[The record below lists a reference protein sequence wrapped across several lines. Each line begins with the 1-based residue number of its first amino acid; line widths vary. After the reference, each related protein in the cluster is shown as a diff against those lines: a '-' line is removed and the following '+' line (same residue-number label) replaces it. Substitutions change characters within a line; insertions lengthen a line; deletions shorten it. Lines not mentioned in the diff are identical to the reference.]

1 MNEITVD
8 LELVKKYNIPGPRY
22 TSYPPAVH
30 FTDKITWNDIRA
42 EIERNNKDSRDLS
55 LYFHIPFCYS
65 LCWFCG
71 CTTIITPNVKQ
82 SSTYIDYLK
91 KEMDLIVP
99 LLNPRRKVVQLHF
112 GGGSPTFMPVDDIK
126 RLGDLIHERFTFCK
140 DIEAGV
146 EMDPRRM
153 IKEQVKAFRDVGFN
167 RASVGVQDFNPKVQK
182 AVHRIQPKEL
192 TAKVI
197 GWIREYGFQSL
208 NIDLIYGL
216 PFQTPESFEKTID
229 EVLEFKP
236 DRFAVFSYAHVPWMK
251 PSQRIF
257 EYKQNLPSPE
267 TKFQL
272 LKLVTEKLTRSG
284 YVYIGMDHFALET
297 DELVKAQ
304 RNGTLQ
310 RNFQGYSTRA
320 GADIYAFGMS
330 SISQTDSAYWQNHKD
345 INTYYSMLN
354 EGKVPI
360 VRGYLLNEDDKI
372 RRITIMRLM
381 CDLKLDYRAMSDL
394 LNIDFKQYF
403 EKELESLQD
412 LEEDGLIT
420 LSPEGVTVT
429 QLGRLFIRVIA
440 MRFDAYLP
448 RMAERRFSKTI

>member
-8 LELVKKYNIPGPRY
+8 LDLVKKYNIPGPRY

-30 FTDKITWNDIRA
+30 FTAITWEQVRR
-42 EIERNNKDSRDLS
+42 EIERNNLQTRDLS

-82 SSTYIDYLK
+82 SSTYIDYLE
-91 KEMDLIVP
+91 KELDIITPLI
-99 LLNPRRKVVQLHF
+99 NPKRKVVQLHF
-112 GGGSPTFMPVDDIK
+112 GGGSPSFMPAEDIY
-126 RLGDLIHERFTFCK
+126 RLGELIRNRFTFSD

-153 IKEQVKAFRDVGFN
+153 TKEQVKAFRDVGFN
-167 RASVGVQDFNPKVQK
+167 RASLGVQDFNPKVQK
-182 AVHRIQPKEL
+182 AIHRIQPKEL
-192 TAKVI
+192 TADVI
-197 GWIREYGFQSL
+197 GWVREYGFQSL

-216 PFQTPESFEKTID
+216 PFQTPESFEKTIED
-229 EVLEFKP
+229 VLEFKP

-284 YVYIGMDHFALET
+284 YVYIGMDHFALES

-304 RNGTLQ
+304 RTRTLQ

-330 SISQTDSAYWQNHKD
+330 SISQTDSAYWQNHKELK
-345 INTYYSMLN
+345 TYYSMLD
-354 EGKVPI
+354 EGCVPL
-360 VRGYLLNEDDKI
+360 VRGFILSDDDKI
-372 RRITIMRLM
+372 RRVTIMRLM
-381 CDLKLDYRAMSDL
+381 CDLGINYSQMSQLLGIDFRNYFNREIESLSDL
-394 LNIDFKQYF
+394 
-403 EKELESLQD
+403 EA
-412 LEEDGLIT
+412 DGLLKRSSDGI
-420 LSPEGVTVT
+420 EVTR
-429 QLGRLFIRVIA
+429 LGRLFIRVIA

-448 RMAERRFSKTI
+448 KMTERKFSRAI

>member
-8 LELVKKYNIPGPRY
+8 IDLVKKYNIPGPRY

-30 FTDKITWNDIRA
+30 FSNSIKWEDIKQ
-42 EIERNNKDSRDLS
+42 EIERNNGQEGDLS

-71 CTTIITPNVKQ
+71 CTSIITPNVKQ
-82 SSTYIDYLK
+82 SSTYINYLE
-91 KEMDLIVP
+91 KELDIVAP
-99 LLNPRRKVVQLHF
+99 LLNPKRKVVQLHL
-112 GGGSPTFMPVDDIK
+112 GGGSPTFMPVGDIE
-126 RLGDLIHERFTFCK
+126 RLGELIHKRFTFSD

-153 IKEQVKAFRDVGFN
+153 IREQVKAFRNVGFN
-167 RASVGVQDFNPKVQK
+167 RASLGVQDFNPKVQK
-182 AVHRIQPKEL
+182 AVHRIQPKEM
-192 TAKVI
+192 TSEVI
-197 GWIREYGFQSL
+197 GWIREFGFQSL

-216 PFQTPESFEKTID
+216 PFQTPDSFEKTID
-229 EVLEFKP
+229 DVLEFKP
-236 DRFAVFSYAHVPWMK
+236 DRFAVFSYAHVPWIK
-251 PSQRIF
+251 PSQKIF
-257 EYKQNLPSPE
+257 EYKQNLLSPE

-304 RNGTLQ
+304 RTRTLQ

-345 INTYYSMLN
+345 LKTYYSMLDN
-354 EGKVPI
+354 GVLPL
-360 VRGYLLNEDDKI
+360 VRGFILSDDDKI

-381 CDLKLDYRAMSDL
+381 CDLGLNYSQMSQIL
-394 LNIDFKQYF
+394 RIDFEKYF
-403 EKELESLQD
+403 EKEIDSLAD
-412 LEEDGLIT
+412 LEEDNLVKRTDEGIEIT
-420 LSPEGVTVT
+420 H
-429 QLGRLFIRVIA
+429 LGRLFIRIVA

-448 RMAERRFSKTI
+448 KMKERKFSRTI

>member
-8 LELVKKYNIPGPRY
+8 IDLVKKYNIPGPRY

-30 FTDKITWNDIRA
+30 FSNSIKWEDIKQ
-42 EIERNNKDSRDLS
+42 EIERNNGQEGDLS

-71 CTTIITPNVKQ
+71 CTSIITPNVKQ
-82 SSTYIDYLK
+82 SSTYINYLE
-91 KEMDLIVP
+91 KELDIVAP
-99 LLNPRRKVVQLHF
+99 LLNPKRKVVQLHL
-112 GGGSPTFMPVDDIK
+112 GGGSPTFMPVGDIE
-126 RLGDLIHERFTFCK
+126 RLGELIHKRFTFSD

-153 IKEQVKAFRDVGFN
+153 IREQVKAFRNIGFN
-167 RASVGVQDFNPKVQK
+167 RASLGVQDFNPKVQK
-182 AVHRIQPKEL
+182 AVHRIQPKEM
-192 TAKVI
+192 TSEVI
-197 GWIREYGFQSL
+197 GWIREFGFQSL

-216 PFQTPESFEKTID
+216 PFQTPDSFEKTID
-229 EVLEFKP
+229 DVLEFKP
-236 DRFAVFSYAHVPWMK
+236 DRFAVFSYAHVPWIK
-251 PSQRIF
+251 PSQKIF
-257 EYKQNLPSPE
+257 EYKQNLLSPE

-304 RNGTLQ
+304 RTRTLQ

-345 INTYYSMLN
+345 LKTYYSMLDN
-354 EGKVPI
+354 GVLPL
-360 VRGYLLNEDDKI
+360 VRGFILSDDDKI

-381 CDLKLDYRAMSDL
+381 CDLGLNYSQMSQIL
-394 LNIDFKQYF
+394 RIDFEKYF
-403 EKELESLQD
+403 EKEIDSLAD
-412 LEEDGLIT
+412 LEEDNLVKRTDEGIEIT
-420 LSPEGVTVT
+420 H
-429 QLGRLFIRVIA
+429 LGRLFIRIVA

-448 RMAERRFSKTI
+448 KMKERKFSRTI

>member
-8 LELVKKYNIPGPRY
+8 IDLVKKYNIPGPRY

-30 FTDKITWNDIRA
+30 FSNSIKWEDIKQ
-42 EIERNNKDSRDLS
+42 EIERNNGQEGDLS

-71 CTTIITPNVKQ
+71 CTSIITPNVKQ
-82 SSTYIDYLK
+82 SSTYINYLE
-91 KEMDLIVP
+91 KELDIVAP
-99 LLNPRRKVVQLHF
+99 LLNPKRKVVQLHL
-112 GGGSPTFMPVDDIK
+112 GGGSPTFMPVGDIE
-126 RLGDLIHERFTFCK
+126 RLGELTHKRFTFSD

-153 IKEQVKAFRDVGFN
+153 IREQVKAFRNIGFN
-167 RASVGVQDFNPKVQK
+167 RASLGVQDFNPKVQK
-182 AVHRIQPKEL
+182 AVHRIQPKEM
-192 TAKVI
+192 TSEVI
-197 GWIREYGFQSL
+197 GWIREFGFQSL

-216 PFQTPESFEKTID
+216 PFQTPDSFEKTID
-229 EVLEFKP
+229 DVLEFKP
-236 DRFAVFSYAHVPWMK
+236 DRFAVFSYAHVPWIK
-251 PSQRIF
+251 PSQKIF
-257 EYKQNLPSPE
+257 EYKQNLLSPE

-304 RNGTLQ
+304 RTRTLQ

-345 INTYYSMLN
+345 LKTYYSMLDN
-354 EGKVPI
+354 GVLPL
-360 VRGYLLNEDDKI
+360 VRGFVLSDDDKI

-381 CDLKLDYRAMSDL
+381 CDLGLNYSQMSQIL
-394 LNIDFKQYF
+394 RIDFEKYF
-403 EKELESLQD
+403 EKEIDSLAD
-412 LEEDGLIT
+412 LEEDNLVKRTDEGIEIT
-420 LSPEGVTVT
+420 H
-429 QLGRLFIRVIA
+429 LGRLFIRIVA

-448 RMAERRFSKTI
+448 KMKERKFSRTI

>member
-8 LELVKKYNIPGPRY
+8 IDLVKKYNIPGPRY

-30 FTDKITWNDIRA
+30 FSNNIKWEDIKQ
-42 EIERNNKDSRDLS
+42 EIERNNIEKGNLS

-71 CTTIITPNVKQ
+71 CTSIITPNVKQ
-82 SSTYIDYLK
+82 SSTYINYLE
-91 KEMDLIVP
+91 KELDIIAP
-99 LLNPRRKVVQLHF
+99 LLNPKRKVVQLHL
-112 GGGSPTFMPVDDIK
+112 GGGSPTFMPVGDIE
-126 RLGDLIHERFTFCK
+126 RLGELIHKRFTFSD

-153 IKEQVKAFRDVGFN
+153 VREQVKAFRKVGFN
-167 RASVGVQDFNPKVQK
+167 RASLGIQDFNPKVQK
-182 AVHRIQPKEL
+182 AVHRIQPKEM
-192 TAKVI
+192 TAEVI
-197 GWIREYGFQSL
+197 GWIREFGFHSL

-216 PFQTPESFEKTID
+216 PFQTPESFEKTIND
-229 EVLEFKP
+229 VLEFKP
-236 DRFAVFSYAHVPWMK
+236 DRFAVFSYAHVPWIK
-251 PSQRIF
+251 PSQKIF

-304 RNGTLQ
+304 RTHTLQ

-345 INTYYSMLN
+345 LKTYYSMLN
-354 EGKVPI
+354 DGELPL
-360 VRGYLLNEDDKI
+360 VRGFILSDDDKI

-381 CDLKLDYRAMSDL
+381 CDLGLNYNQMSEIL
-394 LNIDFKQYF
+394 GIDFQKYF
-403 EKELESLQD
+403 EKEIDSLSD
-412 LEEDGLIT
+412 LEQDNLVKRTDEGIEIT
-420 LSPEGVTVT
+420 H
-429 QLGRLFIRVIA
+429 LGRLFIRIVA
-440 MRFDAYLP
+440 
-448 RMAERRFSKTI
+448 

>member
-8 LELVKKYNIPGPRY
+8 IELVKKYNIPGPRY

-30 FTDKITWNDIRA
+30 FTDKINWIDVKS
-42 EIERNNKDSRDLS
+42 EIERNNQQPRDLS

-71 CTTIITPNVKQ
+71 CTTIITPDVKQ
-82 SSTYIDYLK
+82 SATYIDYLK

-99 LLNPRRKVVQLHF
+99 LLNPHRKVVQLHL

-126 RLGDLIHERFTFCK
+126 RLGDLIHQRFTFSD

-153 IKEQVKAFRDVGFN
+153 VKEQVKAFREVGFN
-167 RASVGVQDFNPKVQK
+167 RASLGVQDFNPKVQK

-192 TAKVI
+192 TAEVI

-216 PFQTPESFEKTID
+216 PFQTPESFEKTLD

-257 EYKQNLPSPE
+257 EFKQILPSAE

-272 LKLVTEKLTRSG
+272 LKIVTEKLTRSG
-284 YVYIGMDHFALET
+284 YVYIGMDHFALES

-330 SISQTDSAYWQNHKD
+330 SISQTDCAYWQNHKN

-354 EGKVPI
+354 EGKIPLS
-360 VRGYLLNEDDKI
+360 RGYFLNEDDRI
-372 RRITIMRLM
+372 RRVTIMRLM
-381 CDLKLDYRAMSDL
+381 CDLKLDYNAMSEL
-394 LNIDFKQYF
+394 LKINFKEYF
-403 EKELESLQD
+403 QKEINSLDD
-412 LEEDGLIT
+412 LEADGLLILT
-420 LSPEGVTVT
+420 PDGITVT

-448 RMAERRFSKTI
+448 EMSERRFSKTI

>member
-8 LELVKKYNIPGPRY
+8 IDLVKKYNIPGPRY

-30 FTDKITWNDIRA
+30 FSNSIKWEDIKQ
-42 EIERNNKDSRDLS
+42 EIERNNGQEGDLS

-71 CTTIITPNVKQ
+71 CTSIITPNVKQ
-82 SSTYIDYLK
+82 SSTYINYLE
-91 KEMDLIVP
+91 KELDIVAP
-99 LLNPRRKVVQLHF
+99 LLNPKRKVVQLHL
-112 GGGSPTFMPVDDIK
+112 GGGSPTFMPVGDIE
-126 RLGDLIHERFTFCK
+126 RLGELIHKRFTFSD

-153 IKEQVKAFRDVGFN
+153 IREQVKAFRNIGFN
-167 RASVGVQDFNPKVQK
+167 RASLGVQDFNPKVQK
-182 AVHRIQPKEL
+182 AVHRIQPKEM
-192 TAKVI
+192 TSEVI
-197 GWIREYGFQSL
+197 GWIREFGFQSL

-216 PFQTPESFEKTID
+216 PFQTPDSFEKTID
-229 EVLEFKP
+229 DVLEFKP
-236 DRFAVFSYAHVPWMK
+236 DRFAVFSYAHVPWIK
-251 PSQRIF
+251 PSQKIF
-257 EYKQNLPSPE
+257 EYKQNLLSPE

-304 RNGTLQ
+304 RTRTLQ
-310 RNFQGYSTRA
+310 RNFQGFSTRA

-345 INTYYSMLN
+345 LKTYYSMLDN
-354 EGKVPI
+354 GVLPL
-360 VRGYLLNEDDKI
+360 VRGFILSDDDKI

-381 CDLKLDYRAMSDL
+381 CDLGLNYSQMSQIL
-394 LNIDFKQYF
+394 RIDFEKYF
-403 EKELESLQD
+403 EKEIDSLAD
-412 LEEDGLIT
+412 LEEDNLVKRTDEGIEIT
-420 LSPEGVTVT
+420 H
-429 QLGRLFIRVIA
+429 LGRLFIRIVA

-448 RMAERRFSKTI
+448 KMKERKFSRTI